1 MPVHPLPRLTG
12 PTVTTGSVRYPDG
25 HVLLR
30 SLSKALPVVS
40 HGDGIHLF
48 DREGRR
54 WVDASAGALVASVGH
69 GNRAIADA
77 VHDQLRRVGYVN
89 GTQFTS
95 APTEALAGRL
105 ADRIA
110 EELPRFGAPRSAFLC
125 SGSETVEA
133 AIKFARQLWVERGEP
148 QRTKLLARTPSY
160 HGNTLF
166 ALSASGRPHY
176 RTLYGPLLSSVITTS
191 APYPYRSGLADYA
204 RDGAAHYAAELEATV
219 AREGPASIAAFI
231 VEPVIG
237 SSAGAAAP
245 PPGYFERVEAICRRH
260 GILIIADEVLC
271 GTGRCGAF
279 FASHRT
285 SLTPDVI
292 VLGKGLGGGYAPL
305 SALVVRQSHV
315 DEMRDGSGYFQ
326 HAQTYL
332 QAPFITAAGVAV
344 MDFIEAH
351 RLVERASRL
360 GKRLLDRLR
369 ARLSEL
375 PFVGCVQGLGLLVG
389 VELVADRA
397 TRAPYPRAQKVA
409 ERLTAHLADRGLIVW
424 PNVGQADGQS
434 GDLFVIG
441 PPLVIDE
448 HQVDALTDALG
459 LALEEFEP

>member
-1 MPVHPLPRLTG
+1 MSG
-12 PTVTTGSVRYPDG
+12 ASVRYPDG

-30 SLSKALPVVS
+30 SLSKALPVVAR
-40 HGDGIHLF
+40 GDGIHLF
-48 DREGRR
+48 DGAGRR
-54 WVDASAGALVASVGH
+54 WVDASSGALVASVGH
-69 GNRAIADA
+69 GNRAVADA

-95 APTEALAGRL
+95 DATEALAARL
-105 ADRIA
+105 ASLVA
-110 EELPRFGAPRSAFLC
+110 EELPRFGASRAAFLC

-133 AIKFARQLWVERGEP
+133 AVKFARQLWVERGEP
-148 QRTKLLARTPSY
+148 QRSKLLARVPSY

-176 RTLYGPLLSSVITTS
+176 RALYGPLLSSVVTTT
-191 APYPYRSGLADYA
+191 APYPYRCGLPDYA
-204 RDGAAHYAAELEATV
+204 RDGADHYAAELASII
-219 AREGPASIAAFI
+219 AREGPESIAAFI

-271 GTGRCGAF
+271 GTGRSGSF
-279 FASHRT
+279 FASRRT
-285 SLTPDVI
+285 QLTPDLL

-305 SALVVRQSHV
+305 SALLVRQDHV
-315 DEMRDGSGYFQ
+315 DEMRAGSGYFQ

-344 MDFIEAH
+344 LDFIERH
-351 RLVERASRL
+351 GLVERASRL
-360 GKRLLDRLR
+360 GARLL
-369 ARLSEL
+369 ARLEERIAHL
-375 PFVGCVQGLGLLVG
+375 PFVGCVQGIGMLVG
-389 VELVADRA
+389 VELVADRT
-397 TRAPYPRAQKVA
+397 TREPFARDRKVA
-409 ERLTAHLADRGLIVW
+409 ERLTSHLFERGLIVW

-459 LALEEFEP
+459 LALEEFAP